1 MTDIPPP
8 HADGGP
14 PDRPPE
20 GSEPPPGAPEP
31 RRGLPTGSIVAL
43 VIVALILLL
52 FGTCVT
58 LISQS
63 VHG

>member
-1 MTDIPPP
+1 
-8 HADGGP
+8 
-14 PDRPPE
+14 
-20 GSEPPPGAPEP
+20 
-31 RRGLPTGSIVAL
+31 VAL